1 MNAMKTKIVR
11 IRMSFLRFPVSGFGG
26 HRGAS
31 APRGKTLSYQSTLTA
46 LTIMGIRFRSV
57 I

>member
-1 MNAMKTKIVR
+1 MKTKIVR